1 MVPVLQGLGNEE
13 RKPGALM
20 NEGADVGKTGRFIS
34 GKCYSNAM
42 YTVLQKDQIWEI
54 VCGEGRSLVC

>member
-20 NEGADVGKTGRFIS
+20 NESRVVNVTVI
-34 GKCYSNAM
+34 AM
-42 YTVLQKDQIWEI
+42 YTVLQKDQI
-54 VCGEGRSLVC
+54 